1 MAMRK
6 ILLLITLLYIFDA
19 AYAQKGAPDWLDPY
33 NREAKYSSDKYL
45 VGLSSELVP
54 KGKSLADI
62 YKQLNQLSRNQI
74 IESIHV
80 NIKSETKMNITIVN
94 TESNQLLD
102 QNSVSISKAE
112 LVGLKF
118 ENYYHKK
125 KKLAFSFSYVSI
137 QELVDYNLSIIKTN
151 TEAIDKNVTLAGAKI
166 ISGDKEGAIE
176 LLFESQVKMKEI
188 QQSAVLL
195 MSLGMDNRLDFN
207 KIGQMKLDIAQGTDD
222 FFNKGT
228 LNVHELSSFYAYGL
242 QLQIGDSPFSVCTGK
257 IMYQNSENES
267 RFSKK
272 FKNQILNKLSDL
284 ESVKLAESGC
294 DFTFQGMFTEANGKV
309 VMVTDFVD
317 NNGKVKAT
325 VNNKFPLASV
335 QFGDLAFLPENFEYI
350 KDLSSIKLI
359 TEKPDFLIKKVNL
372 YKHPI
377 KIRVST
383 ASVALADIPVHFTI
397 SKGES
402 IQYEGD
408 IISDK
413 SGTATLILNKDQI
426 KRSGKLVL
434 NTTVNVAALLDIAA
448 DTEFY
453 KKVLLENPPQ
463 KLQTKLN
470 IIAPTVYINSSEAGL
485 GNKMEIPLLGP
496 AIKKTLIDMDYKFVD
511 SEAAAD
517 YTLNIEA
524 STRKGQSSQYMFFS
538 YLDATI
544 AMRETSTDK
553 EIYKNGLS
561 SVKGGGSSYE
571 LASIR
576 AYEKAVDNF
585 IKDFISK
592 LGE

>member
-1 MAMRK
+1 MRK
-6 ILLLITLLYIFDA
+6 FLLLITFLSVFGA
-19 AYAQKGAPDWLDPY
+19 ANAQKGAPDWFNPY
-33 NREAKYSSDKYL
+33 NRESKYPSDRYL
-45 VGLSSELVP
+45 VGLSTELVP

-80 NIKSETKMNITIVN
+80 NVKSETKMNITIVN

-102 QNSVSISKAE
+102 QNSVSISNAK

-137 QELVDYNLSIIKTN
+137 QELVDYNLSIIQTN
-151 TEAIDKNVTLAGAKI
+151 TNIIDKNVSLAGSKI
-166 ISGDKEGAIE
+166 VNGDKEGAIE
-176 LLFESQVKMKEI
+176 LLFESQIKMKEI

-242 QLQIGDSPFSVCTGK
+242 QLQIGDTPFSVCTGK
-257 IMYQNSENES
+257 IMYQNSGNES
-267 RFSKK
+267 RFSVE
-272 FKNQILNKLSDL
+272 FKNRILNKLSDL

-294 DFTFQGMFTEANGKV
+294 NFTFEGTFTEANGKV
-309 VMVTDFVD
+309 IMVTNFVD
-317 NNGKVKAT
+317 SNGKVRAT
-325 VNNKFPLASV
+325 VNNKFPLASL

-350 KDLSSIKLI
+350 TALSSIKLEV
-359 TEKPDFLIKKVNL
+359 EKPDYLIKKVNL

-377 KIRVST
+377 KIMVSSDGT
-383 ASVALADIPVHFTI
+383 PLSDIPVHFII

-402 IQYEGD
+402 IQYETD
-408 IISDK
+408 ISSDK
-413 SGTATLILNKDQI
+413 SGMVTLILNKDQI
-426 KRSGKLVL
+426 KKSGKLVL
-434 NTTVNVAALLDIAA
+434 NTIINVSALLDINA
-448 DTEFY
+448 DSEFY
-453 KKVLLENPPQ
+453 NKVLLENPPQ
-463 KLQTKLN
+463 NQQTKLN
-470 IIAPTVYINSSEAGL
+470 IIAPTVFIKASEASL
-485 GNKMEIPLLGP
+485 GSKMGIPLLAP
-496 AIKKTLIDMDYKFVD
+496 AIKKTLIDLDYKFVD
-511 SEAAAD
+511 SAAAAD

-544 AMRETSTDK
+544 AMYDNSTDK
-553 EIYKNGLS
+553 EIYKNGFS

-571 LASIR
+571 LASIK
-576 AYEKAVDNF
+576 AYEKAINSFVENF
-585 IKDFISK
+585 ISE
-592 LGE
+592 LGQ